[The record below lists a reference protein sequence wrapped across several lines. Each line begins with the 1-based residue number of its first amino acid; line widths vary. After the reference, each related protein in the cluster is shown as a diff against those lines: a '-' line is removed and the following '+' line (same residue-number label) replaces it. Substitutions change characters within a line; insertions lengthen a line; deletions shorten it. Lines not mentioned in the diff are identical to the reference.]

1 MTAVPDTIAAI
12 ATSPGPGA
20 VALVRISGARAA
32 AVLRA
37 VAPDLPGG
45 EGGSELAESLVR
57 RVTRSAIRDPGTGEV
72 VDEALVV
79 AFRGPHSYTGE
90 DVVEISGHGG
100 VLAPGLVLDAV
111 LRAGARAA
119 EPGEFTRRAYLN
131 GKVDLVQAEAVLDLV
146 EGRSRALHRAA
157 VHQLEG
163 GLSTRVAELRSGLLE
178 LEARLAHHLDFPE
191 EDEPPT
197 PVGAIAAAADELVG
211 RLEALARTAP
221 EGVLLRQGALLV
233 LAGTPNAGKSSL
245 FNALAGEERVLVTEV
260 PGTTRDAVELEVSL
274 GGYPFRMVDTA
285 GLRDT
290 ADRVERLGIEVAG
303 RYLEAADVVLFC
315 VEAGRAVTG
324 EEKEFIGAL
333 ACPYVLVRTKV
344 DLVGDGEGL
353 SGGPATSAPGP
364 GPEIRVSVRTG
375 DGLDRLRS
383 VLADLVFGGLIGR
396 EASAPILTRERQA
409 RAVRSAALEVEAF
422 AGALRKGIPPEVASA
437 HLKTAASALEEVVG
451 VVTEDDVLDRVFR
464 SFCIGK

>member
-20 VALVRISGARAA
+20 VAVVRISGAGAGG
-32 AVLRA
+32 VLRA
-37 VAPDLPGG
+37 LAPELFG
-45 EGGSELAESLVR
+45 EEVEAGLSESLVR
-57 RVTRSAIRDPGTGEV
+57 RVTRAAIRDPGTGEV
-72 VDEALVV
+72 LDEALVTV
-79 AFRGPHSYTGE
+79 FRGPRSYTGE

-111 LRAGARAA
+111 IRAGARRA

-131 GKVDLVQAEAVLDLV
+131 GKMDLVQAEAVLDLV

-163 GLSTRVAELRSGLLE
+163 GLSARVANLRSGLVE

-191 EDEPPT
+191 EDDPPT
-197 PVGAIAAAADELVG
+197 PVAAIAAAADELVD

-221 EGVLLRQGALLV
+221 EGILLRRGALLV

-285 GLRDT
+285 GLRD
-290 ADRVERLGIEVAG
+290 AAERVEQMGIEVAG
-303 RYLEAADVVLFC
+303 RYLKAADVVLFC
-315 VEAGRAVTG
+315 VEAGREVTEQ
-324 EEKEFIGAL
+324 EEGFMRAL
-333 ACPYVLVRTKV
+333 SCPFVRVRTKG
-344 DLVGDGEGL
+344 DLEDGGESGDDPRGSH
-353 SGGPATSAPGP
+353 SGVH
-364 GPEIRVSVRTG
+364 PEVRVSVRTG
-375 DGLDRLRS
+375 EGLDRLRE
-383 VLADLVFGGLIGR
+383 VLADLVFGGLVAS
-396 EASAPILTRERQA
+396 EASSPVLTRERQA
-409 RAVRSAALEVEAF
+409 RAVRTAASEVEAF
-422 AGALRKGIPPEVASA
+422 GDALREGIPAEVASA
-437 HLKTAASALEEVVG
+437 HLKTATSVLEEVVG
-451 VVTEDDVLDRVFR
+451 VVTEDDVLDRVFG